1 MENTK
6 ERCNELSELGMI
18 FSFKENSYIGKD
30 EDISDSQILRHVA
43 DSTNHLH
50 IFLKPQFRDLHFNL
64 FSKSPI
70 SKNQIIKL
78 HFKS

>member
-30 EDISDSQILRHVA
+30 EDISDFNVSTVEITCDTDEEWLNKIETLRSELKRRRSQ
-43 DSTNHLH
+43 
-50 IFLKPQFRDLHFNL
+50 
-64 FSKSPI
+64 
-70 SKNQIIKL
+70 
-78 HFKS
+78 

>member
-30 EDISDSQILRHVA
+30 EDISDFNVSTVEITCDTDEEWLNKIETLKTELKRRRSQ
-43 DSTNHLH
+43 
-50 IFLKPQFRDLHFNL
+50 
-64 FSKSPI
+64 
-70 SKNQIIKL
+70 
-78 HFKS
+78 